1 MLPQKARFV
10 DEPELYRCLM
20 DPDGLSPRRHDEVGL
35 DAVAEDD
42 ELV

>member
-1 MLPQKARFV
+1 MVPQRLNSADQSELYRRFV
-10 DEPELYRCLM
+10 D
-20 DPDGLSPRRHDEVGL
+20 PDALSPRRHDEVGF